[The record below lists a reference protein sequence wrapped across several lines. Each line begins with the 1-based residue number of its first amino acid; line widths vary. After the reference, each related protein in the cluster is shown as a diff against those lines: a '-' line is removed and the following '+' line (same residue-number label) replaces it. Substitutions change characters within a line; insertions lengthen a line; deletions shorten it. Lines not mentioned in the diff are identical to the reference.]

1 MIDKFII
8 SKVRIKILRLF
19 LTNSSS
25 SFHVREI
32 ARKTNEEINA
42 VRRILKDFESINF
55 LRSERNSNRVYYSL
69 NQSHIY
75 FNDLTSLINK
85 EFGIGGRIIKHK
97 NKIGNIKIALLT
109 HTFIEGKRRN
119 KEDIE
124 LIIVGEVTN
133 EEYLTSLV
141 TEGEREIG
149 REINYTYMTL
159 MDFQKAKNGIDNSM
173 RNIIYNKK
181 IILIGEEEDIY

>member
-141 TEGEREIG
+141 TEGESEIG

-159 MDFQKAKNGIDNSM
+159 MDFQKAKNGIDNAM

>member
-159 MDFQKAKNGIDNSM
+159 MDFQKAKNGIDNAM

>member
-141 TEGEREIG
+141 TEGESEIG

-159 MDFQKAKNGIDNSM
+159 MDLQKAKNGIDNSM

-181 IILIGEEEDIY
+181 IIPIGEEEDIY

>member
-133 EEYLTSLV
+133 EEYLTFLV
-141 TEGEREIG
+141 TEGEKEIG
-149 REINYTYMTL
+149 REINYTYITL
-159 MDFQKAKNGIDNSM
+159 MDFQKAKNGIDNAM